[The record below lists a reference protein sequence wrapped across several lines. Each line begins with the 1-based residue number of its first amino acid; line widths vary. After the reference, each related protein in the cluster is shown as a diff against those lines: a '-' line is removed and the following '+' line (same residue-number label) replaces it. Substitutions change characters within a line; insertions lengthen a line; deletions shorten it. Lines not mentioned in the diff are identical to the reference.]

1 MAGQQSLIIV
11 TKFVTYE
18 KLYFSGHND
27 HRYLDVTTTLNNF
40 DSFVVK
46 LFNRQVKQPKSTK
59 GTLHR

>member
-18 KLYFSGHND
+18 KLYFSDRND
-27 HRYLDVTTTLNNF
+27 HRYLDVTTTLNNL